1 MASRLSFLNGPRPAQ
16 NTSTT
21 TSTNTPTAAPA
32 NAAPPPAQN
41 QSRPLDAFTRIATTV
56 AQVAQQPAVQNVVN
70 TGLRMMLGVNASQIA
85 QRLQSLLPQLAPLPP
100 AQARAQAQADMSEL
114 MSRNPPP
121 ATTEVVALLAQ
132 HPNDPEY
139 AASLIGA
146 IPDERKPGMLFDAAN
161 GMGTA
166 GGRDGQQ
173 MVLSAMKLARDHQ
186 PPLLNM
192 NALQEAPNYNA
203 SIDSGM
209 NAISDPA
216 GTLRGLA
223 MNSVEVQATA
233 IQSLTATSQA
243 THAKL
248 QELDAQ
254 LGRELAR
261 FGPGLTQAQKDA
273 YTTTFKAQHPEYAT
287 ADASDKNL
295 ATFMRGHQVRLQQAA
310 LDPSNPGAM
319 QAAQALS
326 KAYESLAGSAQ
337 NQLVA
342 DALQVPGLQAKLAAS
357 YGGAVADFEAKV
369 VQPTAESLMTSAA
382 TGESPDRILEQ
393 LNGIYSNM
401 TQVPE
406 LADDAK
412 TALTAFGE
420 LAKALG
426 PLKTWG
432 GKLDGA
438 SEAGKKF
445 GEQLN
450 AISEDA
456 GSTSGV
462 GKLIAG
468 GGFIMGLAMM
478 TEGALGNNPQ
488 AGQELMQG
496 MMQSL
501 ENSPAIGYGL
511 EILAD
516 RFPKVISEELAK
528 GVTDTLENATDFL
541 GAVTS
546 TLSFLDS
553 MAQVTE
559 GQATTGDK
567 MKLLS
572 DTLGMV
578 GGIATLVG
586 GNVFAATAGVLAA
599 VTSLAGDAIKNAEQ
613 QETNR
618 QFDDETWKIL
628 TDPSFQPPVD
638 SNVLQTLRDLPEGG
652 AQAIAKNMDFTPEQ
666 FVTYAAQLPVLAE
679 AALDPVGT
687 AATQRMRNELG
698 LSPDQIAQFA
708 GSAPEAFTVFA
719 MTPQGQAVSNMKA
732 LQSTLGL
739 TPAETLQLMT
749 DIARTSGRGFGD
761 VLNQANGAIQ
771 SGGDPRAAL
780 QRLRA
785 NVSAPD
791 IAAGLDLIL
800 SAAQP

>member
-1 MASRLSFLNGPRPAQ
+1 MV
-16 NTSTT
+16 
-21 TSTNTPTAAPA
+21 
-32 NAAPPPAQN
+32 NA
-41 QSRPLDAFTRIATTV
+41 
-56 AQVAQQPAVQNVVN
+56 
-70 TGLRMMLGVNASQIA
+70 GLRMMLGVNTSTIA

-100 AQARAQAQADMSEL
+100 AQARAQAQADMSAL
-114 MSRNPPP
+114 LSRNPPP
-121 ATTEVVALLAQ
+121 PTTEVVALLAQ

-146 IPDERKPGMLFDAAN
+146 IPDELKPGMLFNAAN

-192 NALQEAPNYNA
+192 SALREAPNYNA

-223 MNSVEVQATA
+223 MNSVEVQATT
-233 IQSLTATSQA
+233 IQALTASSQA
-243 THAKL
+243 THDKL

-273 YTTTFKAQHPEYAT
+273 YTTAFKAQHPEYST
-287 ADASDKNL
+287 ADSADKNL

-326 KAYESLAGSAQ
+326 KAYESLAGSTQ

-382 TGESPDRILEQ
+382 TGASPDLIIQQ

-445 GEQLN
+445 GEQATN

-478 TEGALGNNPQ
+478 TEGALSNNPQ

-496 MMQSL
+496 MMQTL

-546 TLSFLDS
+546 TISFLDS

-559 GQATTGDK
+559 GDATTGDK
-567 MKLLS
+567 ES
-572 DTLGMV
+572 RC
-578 GGIATLVG
+578 
-586 GNVFAATAGVLAA
+586 
-599 VTSLAGDAIKNAEQ
+599 S
-613 QETNR
+613 
-618 QFDDETWKIL
+618 
-628 TDPSFQPPVD
+628 
-638 SNVLQTLRDLPEGG
+638 
-652 AQAIAKNMDFTPEQ
+652 
-666 FVTYAAQLPVLAE
+666 
-679 AALDPVGT
+679 
-687 AATQRMRNELG
+687 
-698 LSPDQIAQFA
+698 
-708 GSAPEAFTVFA
+708 
-719 MTPQGQAVSNMKA
+719 
-732 LQSTLGL
+732 
-739 TPAETLQLMT
+739 
-749 DIARTSGRGFGD
+749 RTR
-761 VLNQANGAIQ
+761 
-771 SGGDPRAAL
+771 
-780 QRLRA
+780 
-785 NVSAPD
+785 
-791 IAAGLDLIL
+791 
-800 SAAQP
+800 